1 MPWTRDFSLYFLLFL
16 GFLAL
21 YSLEEHWTDLVS
33 NAASLNERIRNQQDA
48 IWELIETEVHY
59 IRTLKVIQDVSI
71 CSYRLVLTNYT
82 FPTTQNTQNATPPS
96 SNSSL

>member
-1 MPWTRDFSLYFLLFL
+1 MSNLS
-16 GFLAL
+16 AL

-59 IRTLKVIQDVSI
+59 IRTLKVIQDVSETG
-71 CSYRLVLTNYT
+71 RLFVIGEKFRNRALARLPFSPVTQIRKKEGFFCT
-82 FPTTQNTQNATPPS
+82 FRIIA
-96 SNSSL
+96 

>member
-1 MPWTRDFSLYFLLFL
+1 MSNLS
-16 GFLAL
+16 AL

-59 IRTLKVIQDVSI
+59 IRTLKVIQDVSKTGWI
-71 CSYRLVLTNYT
+71 FESSEIGHLRDFLSALSLFFCTFRLIANLGG
-82 FPTTQNTQNATPPS
+82 
-96 SNSSL
+96 

>member
-1 MPWTRDFSLYFLLFL
+1 MSNLS
-16 GFLAL
+16 AL

-59 IRTLKVIQDVSI
+59 IRTLKVIQDVSKTGWI
-71 CSYRLVLTNYT
+71 FESSEIGHLRDFLSALSLSLFFCTFRLIANLGG
-82 FPTTQNTQNATPPS
+82 
-96 SNSSL
+96 

>member
-1 MPWTRDFSLYFLLFL
+1 MSNLS
-16 GFLAL
+16 AL

-59 IRTLKVIQDVSI
+59 IRTLKVIQDVSETGWLFNI
-71 CSYRLVLTNYT
+71 SEK
-82 FPTTQNTQNATPPS
+82 F
-96 SNSSL
+96 